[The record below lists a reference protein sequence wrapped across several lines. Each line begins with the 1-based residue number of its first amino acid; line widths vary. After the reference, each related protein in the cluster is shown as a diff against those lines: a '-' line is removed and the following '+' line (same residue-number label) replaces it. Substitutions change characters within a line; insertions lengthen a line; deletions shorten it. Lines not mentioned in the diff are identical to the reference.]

1 LERYNIP
8 SKKMIIAIDGYSSSG
23 KSTFA
28 KAIAKKLNYL
38 YIDSGAMYR
47 AVTLFCL
54 REGIIA
60 GEKIDLKKINQ
71 SLDKIR
77 IEFVYNKPQNLY
89 ETCLNREK
97 VEEKIRSI
105 TVSEHVSFV
114 SIIKSVREKM
124 VEAQRALGQNKNIVM
139 DGRDIGTVVFPE
151 ADIKIF
157 LTADVD
163 VRAQRRY
170 KELLEKGLEV
180 SFEEVKKNIGERD
193 YIDENR
199 KESPLKKADDAIV
212 LDNSNMT
219 PDEQL
224 EWFMTLYNSIKKND
238 N

>member
-1 LERYNIP
+1 
-8 SKKMIIAIDGYSSSG
+8 MIIAIDGYSSSG

-28 KAIAKKLNYL
+28 KAIARRLNYL

-77 IEFVYNKPQNLY
+77 IEFIYNKPQNLY
-89 ETCLNREK
+89 ETYLNREK

-105 TVSEHVSFV
+105 TVSEHVSFI
-114 SIIKSVREKM
+114 SKIKRVREKM
-124 VEAQRALGQNKNIVM
+124 VDAQRGLGQNKNIVM

-151 ADIKIF
+151 ADKKIF

-170 KELLEKGLEV
+170 KELLEKGLKV
-180 SFEEVKKNIGERD
+180 SFEEVKKNIVERD
-193 YIDENR
+193 FIDENR

-224 EWFMTLYNSIKKND
+224 EWFMNLYNSINKND
-238 N
+238 H

>member
-1 LERYNIP
+1 
-8 SKKMIIAIDGYSSSG
+8 MTIAIDGYSSSG

-54 REGIIA
+54 REDIIA
-60 GEKIDLKKINQ
+60 GEKIDLKRINQ

-77 IEFVYNKPQNLY
+77 IEFVYNKPQNRY
-89 ETCLNREK
+89 ETYLNREK

-105 TVSEHVSFV
+105 TVSEHVSFI
-114 SIIKSVREKM
+114 SKIKSVREKM
-124 VEAQRALGQNKNIVM
+124 VEAQRDLGQNKNIVM

-180 SFEEVKKNIGERD
+180 SFEEVKKNIVERD
-193 YIDENR
+193 FIDETR
-199 KESPLKKADDAIV
+199 KESPLRKADDAIV
-212 LDNSNMT
+212 LDNSNMI

-224 EWFMTLYNSIKKND
+224 EWFMNLYNSIKEND

>member
-1 LERYNIP
+1 
-8 SKKMIIAIDGYSSSG
+8 MTIAIDGYSSSG

-28 KAIAKKLNYL
+28 KAIARRLNYL

-54 REGIIA
+54 REGIID
-60 GEKIDLKKINQ
+60 GKKIDLKKINQ

-77 IEFVYNKPQNLY
+77 IEFVYNKPQNCY
-89 ETCLNREK
+89 ETYLNREK

-105 TVSEHVSFV
+105 TVSEHVSFI
-114 SIIKSVREKM
+114 SKIKRVREKM
-124 VEAQRALGQNKNIVM
+124 VEAQRDLGQNKNIVM

-163 VRAQRRY
+163 IRAKRRY

-180 SFEEVKKNIGERD
+180 SFEEVKKNIVERD
-193 YIDENR
+193 FIDENR

-224 EWFMTLYNSIKKND
+224 EWFMNLYKNINKND

>member
-1 LERYNIP
+1 
-8 SKKMIIAIDGYSSSG
+8 MTIAIDGYSSSG

-54 REGIIA
+54 REGIIV

-77 IEFVYNKPQNLY
+77 IEFVYNKLQNCY
-89 ETCLNREK
+89 ETYLNREK

-105 TVSEHVSFV
+105 PVSEHVSFI
-114 SIIKSVREKM
+114 SKIKSVREKM
-124 VEAQRALGQNKNIVM
+124 VETQRGLGQNKNIVM

-163 VRAQRRY
+163 IRAQRRY
-170 KELLEKGLEV
+170 KELLEKGFEV
-180 SFEEVKKNIGERD
+180 SFEKVKKNIEERD

-212 LDNSNMT
+212 LDNSNMI

-224 EWFMTLYNSIKKND
+224 EWFMNLYNSIKENE

>member
-1 LERYNIP
+1 
-8 SKKMIIAIDGYSSSG
+8 MTIAIDGYSSSG

-28 KAIAKKLNYL
+28 KAIARRLNYL

-54 REGIIA
+54 REGIID

-71 SLDKIR
+71 SLDKIK

-89 ETCLNREK
+89 ETYLNREK

-105 TVSEHVSFV
+105 TVSEHVSFI
-114 SIIKSVREKM
+114 SKIKSVREKM
-124 VEAQRALGQNKNIVM
+124 VEGQRDLGQNKNIVM

-151 ADIKIF
+151 ADIKIY

-170 KELLEKGLEV
+170 KELLEKGLKV
-180 SFEEVKKNIGERD
+180 SFEEVKKNIVERD
-193 YIDENR
+193 FIDETR

-224 EWFMTLYNSIKKND
+224 EWFMNLYKNINKND
-238 N
+238 H

>member
-89 ETCLNREK
+89 ETYLNREK

-224 EWFMTLYNSIKKND
+224 EWFMNLYNSIKEND